1 MQEDFKYYTKD
12 KKTWVSFQVDGQERI
27 YDFKFEASAP
37 YEELLNALK
46 SKIEN
51 EKVSALYSIFQR
63 GSNIEEIKL
72 YLFLHNAI
80 EDYFSV
86 KVTQKIQ
93 GKIHCPCQKVTVEE
107 FNSKIKAFAG
117 SMKLVLSHTNCGM
130 ICDLCYDD
138 SVGLISDF
146 WDEKIKTTLEDFSL
160 YAPPNVTN
168 SDFELMHF
176 NYPKATWGIKTEDA
190 EVVST
195 IENYLRSELKLE
207 HEFLQKN

>member
-1 MQEDFKYYTKD
+1 MQEDFKFYTKD

-27 YDFKFEASAP
+27 YDFKFEASTP
-37 YEELLNALK
+37 YEELLKGLK

-51 EKVSALYSIFQR
+51 EKVSTLYDIFQV
-63 GSNIEEIKL
+63 GSSIEEVNL

-86 KVTQKIQ
+86 KVTQKVQ
-93 GKIHCPCQKVTVEE
+93 GHIHCPCQKITVDE
-107 FNSKIKAFAG
+107 FNSKVKAFAG
-117 SMKLVLSHTNCGM
+117 SMKMVLSHTNCGM

-138 SVGLISDF
+138 SISLISDF
-146 WDEKIKTTLEDFSL
+146 WDEKIKATLEDFSL

-168 SDFELMHF
+168 LDFELMSF
-176 NYPKATWGIKTEDA
+176 SYPKVTWGLKVEEPEA
-190 EVVST
+190 VST